1 MGLFITIRW
10 IVTEMW
16 KNRVASC
23 LNRKY
28 NTITTRHYSYRKSTN
43 QKHKGQHDFI
53 LIHPSSSHDNLQA
66 KKKMIQAEL
75 NTLTVLLLYR
85 LLLCVVN
92 TPTLHKCQGSGTT
105 TGINA
110 TCSWYATT
118 TIWSGTLSTM
128 HGLSMGLVKLP
139 QGQIRARSIWCALCS
154 CLVITNNIL

>member
-1 MGLFITIRW
+1 
-10 IVTEMW
+10 MW

-53 LIHPSSSHDNLQA
+53 LVHPSSSHDDLQA

-85 LLLCVVN
+85 LLVCVVN
-92 TPTLHKCQGSGTT
+92 TPTLHKCQGTDTT
-105 TGINA
+105 TGINIHVLLIRHHYHMIRH
-110 TCSWYATT
+110 TVYYTWLV
-118 TIWSGTLSTM
+118 GTPGGNGSLT
-128 HGLSMGLVKLP
+128 
-139 QGQIRARSIWCALCS
+139 
-154 CLVITNNIL
+154 